1 MVEHLYSIL
10 IWHYLGKKYFPNYQP
25 WVTVKHLIG
34 RKSIIKQFF
43 RLPKHEINNNI
54 TLDMISL
61 EDSYIEQSS
70 NILESRA
77 LKLQNYSFVW
87 QMQRVWQYFIN
98 YLFYRLNNQRCFIH
112 AVIFLPKNSK
122 MSLCPTNKQYCSYHD
137 VVYYSFLTLLTTII
151 LPSAVTMDTVPEVLI
166 KDG

>member
-1 MVEHLYSIL
+1 
-10 IWHYLGKKYFPNYQP
+10 
-25 WVTVKHLIG
+25 
-34 RKSIIKQFF
+34 
-43 RLPKHEINNNI
+43 
-54 TLDMISL
+54 MISL

-112 AVIFLPKNSK
+112 AVIFYQKIVKCHCALQ
-122 MSLCPTNKQYCSYHD
+122 MSS
-137 VVYYSFLTLLTTII
+137 I
-151 LPSAVTMDTVPEVLI
+151 AVTMMWFITHS
-166 KDG
+166 

>member
-1 MVEHLYSIL
+1 MVEHLSCLYSIQV
-10 IWHYLGKKYFPNYQP
+10 WHYLGKKYFPNYQP

-70 NILESRA
+70 DTLESRA

-112 AVIFLPKNSK
+112 AVLQLPWCG
-122 MSLCPTNKQYCSYHD
+122 LLLILDVTYHN
-137 VVYYSFLTLLTTII
+137 YSSISSNNGYSSWSIDQGWIT
-151 LPSAVTMDTVPEVLI
+151 SW
-166 KDG
+166 

>member
-1 MVEHLYSIL
+1 MVEHLSCLYSIQV
-10 IWHYLGKKYFPNYQP
+10 WHYLGKKYFPNYQP

-70 NILESRA
+70 DTLESRA

-98 YLFYRLNNQRCFIH
+98 HLFYRLNNQRCFIH
-112 AVIFLPKNSK
+112 AVIFYQKIVKCHCALQIS
-122 MSLCPTNKQYCSYHD
+122 S
-137 VVYYSFLTLLTTII
+137 I
-151 LPSAVTMDTVPEVLI
+151 AVTMMWFITHSWRYLPQLFFHQQ
-166 KDG
+166 

>member
-1 MVEHLYSIL
+1 MVEHLSCLYSIQV
-10 IWHYLGKKYFPNYQP
+10 WHYLGKKYFPNYQP

-70 NILESRA
+70 DTLESRA

-98 YLFYRLNNQRCFIH
+98 HLFYRLNNQRCFIH
-112 AVIFLPKNSK
+112 AVIFLPNHYSK
-122 MSLCPTNKQYCSYHD
+122 MSLCPTNEQYCSYHD
-137 VVYYSFLTLLTTII
+137 VVYYLFWT
-151 LPSAVTMDTVPEVLI
+151 
-166 KDG
+166 